1 MVYTDKI
8 KCNTIIVL
16 NVLSIVLSKITLR
29 NNGLKHPLIGLHFLD
44 TIKRYTAIAFISFIL
59 LQTSNV
65 QIKIQYKNRRNWV
78 NWGKSQYP
86 LYTYMTADFLGLVQG
101 LQ

>member
-29 NNGLKHPLIGLHFLD
+29 NNGLKHPLIGLNFLD
-44 TIKRYTAIAFISFIL
+44 TIKRYTAIALISFIL

-65 QIKIQYKNRRNWV
+65 QIKIKYKNRRN
-78 NWGKSQYP
+78 
-86 LYTYMTADFLGLVQG
+86 
-101 LQ
+101 

>member
-1 MVYTDKI
+1 MVYTDQI

-29 NNGLKHPLIGLHFLD
+29 NNGLKHPLIGLNFLD
-44 TIKRYTAIAFISFIL
+44 TIKGYTAIALISFIL

-65 QIKIQYKNRRNWV
+65 QIKIQ
-78 NWGKSQYP
+78 
-86 LYTYMTADFLGLVQG
+86 
-101 LQ
+101 

>member
-29 NNGLKHPLIGLHFLD
+29 NNGLKHSLIGLHFLD
-44 TIKRYTAIAFISFIL
+44 TIKRYTAIALIFFIL

-65 QIKIQYKNRRNWV
+65 QINIH
-78 NWGKSQYP
+78 
-86 LYTYMTADFLGLVQG
+86 T
-101 LQ
+101 